1 LSQNRNVLFS
11 CFFTFKKS
19 YFCTPYI
26 ISVTL
31 DKHFFKNL
39 PAKYKIA
46 WRDYYTGQNLLSVRI
61 ASIVFLLL
69 NAIIRI
75 LYFIFPLN
83 LTRAENFPEFNIT
96 NWVFI
101 GASFLYYLLSN
112 LLVENYRKTPKAT
125 AIMSLYIFSFA
136 LYLIFC
142 GMYAS
147 FIATSDPRNA
157 LTLYLIALFVVS
169 IMCVF
174 EYYEIIILIIAAEL
188 LFTSQ
193 LIHSHA
199 NPREMIYNQLISL
212 ILLSGFYLI
221 SRYFYSYKANYY
233 LQLLEIREKNIEIE
247 RGSEFKSQLLGTVA
261 HDLRNPIAAVETIA
275 MMMEM
280 DEIDAELQENLDMI
294 KASCVQARTIIDE
307 LLESARNQNSTEFI
321 TLKTELN
328 EFLQDIID
336 NWKIQK
342 GTKNIELV
350 SHALPAYAQL
360 NHEKFQRVLDNLI
373 GNALKFS
380 REKSKVEVILSKTD
394 TQIVVEVRDN
404 GIGIPKDKLP
414 IIFEAFTKAGRTGL
428 KGEQSTGLGLSIVKQ
443 IVEKHNG
450 KIEVESE
457 EKIGSVFRIW
467 LQILNDQVLVN

>member
-1 LSQNRNVLFS
+1 
-11 CFFTFKKS
+11 
-19 YFCTPYI
+19 
-26 ISVTL
+26 
-31 DKHFFKNL
+31 
-39 PAKYKIA
+39 
-46 WRDYYTGQNLLSVRI
+46 
-61 ASIVFLLL
+61 
-69 NAIIRI
+69 
-75 LYFIFPLN
+75 
-83 LTRAENFPEFNIT
+83 
-96 NWVFI
+96 
-101 GASFLYYLLSN
+101 
-112 LLVENYRKTPKAT
+112 
-125 AIMSLYIFSFA
+125 
-136 LYLIFC
+136 
-142 GMYAS
+142 
-147 FIATSDPRNA
+147 
-157 LTLYLIALFVVS
+157 
-169 IMCVF
+169 
-174 EYYEIIILIIAAEL
+174 
-188 LFTSQ
+188 
-193 LIHSHA
+193 
-199 NPREMIYNQLISL
+199 MIYNQLISL

-233 LQLLEIREKNIEIE
+233 LQLLEIKEKNLEIE

-342 GTKNIELV
+342 GTKNIELI
-350 SHALPAYAQL
+350 SRALPAYAQL
-360 NHEKFQRVLDNLI
+360 NHEKFQRVLDNLV

-380 REKSKVEVILSKTD
+380 KEKSRVEVILSKTD
-394 TQIVVEVRDN
+394 KQIIIEVKDH

-457 EKIGSVFRIW
+457 EKKGSVFKIW
-467 LQILNDQVLVN
+467 LPVFSD